1 MEKKFKIRCSAINS
15 IMAKP
20 TKNNIVS
27 VGAKTYCKKWLTEQ
41 IYNRKEQISSKYMLK
56 GTTVEDESISFI
68 EKQLNL
74 KKIRKNYKSFE
85 NDFLT
90 GTPDVITKNEI
101 IEVKSSW
108 NCFTFPLLEDD
119 IPTKGYN
126 YQAQGYMHLTGL
138 KKAKLIYTLIDTPE
152 DMIQSEFTKKTGLW
166 FVNLNN
172 ELNSLYPE
180 FEKDY
185 KYGDIEEKYKIK
197 IYEIDYDEN
206 VIETIKERVEAC
218 KEYIKLLSNKINNQ

>member
-1 MEKKFKIRCSAINS
+1 
-15 IMAKP
+15 MAKP

-68 EKQLNL
+68 AKELDY

-108 NCFTFPLLEDD
+108 NCFTFPLL
-119 IPTKGYN
+119 
-126 YQAQGYMHLTGL
+126 
-138 KKAKLIYTLIDTPE
+138 LITYLLMLNLASISDTL
-152 DMIQSEFTKKTGLW
+152 S
-166 FVNLNN
+166 
-172 ELNSLYPE
+172 
-180 FEKDY
+180 
-185 KYGDIEEKYKIK
+185 
-197 IYEIDYDEN
+197 
-206 VIETIKERVEAC
+206 
-218 KEYIKLLSNKINNQ
+218 SN

>member
-1 MEKKFKIRCSAINS
+1 MENKFKIRCSAINN
-15 IMAKP
+15 IMTKP

-27 VGAKTYCKKWLTEQ
+27 AGAKTYCKKWLTEQ

-68 EKQLNL
+68 AKELDY

-126 YQAQGYMHLTGL
+126 YQAQGYMHLTGH
-138 KKAKLIYTLIDTPE
+138 KKAKLIYTLIDTPKDLIE
-152 DMIQSEFTKKTGLW
+152 SEFWKQHKSYPSNFNGDIHSA
-166 FVNLNN
+166 F
-172 ELNSLYPE
+172 PE

-185 KYGDIEEKYKIK
+185 LYNDIKEKYKIK
-197 IYEIDYDEN
+197 IYEIDYDETI
-206 VIETIKERVEAC
+206 IESIKERVEAC
-218 KEYIKLLSNKINNQ
+218 KEYIKTLLEKIN